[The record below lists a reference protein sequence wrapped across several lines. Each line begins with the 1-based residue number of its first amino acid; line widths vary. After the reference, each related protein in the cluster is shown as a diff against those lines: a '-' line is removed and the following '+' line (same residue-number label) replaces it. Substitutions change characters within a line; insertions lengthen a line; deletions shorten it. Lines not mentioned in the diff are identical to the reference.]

1 MGVVLAL
8 LHQEDE
14 DDLDNYDLH
23 GKIGFMTMP
32 DATQDIG
39 PSVAELARYMQDFRQ
54 EFRHFG
60 EAVVRKDVYGAER
73 MALVSDIQLLRN
85 EFNTDRNERRG
96 NNNKIL
102 FSILVAGLSLLGNV
116 IMVVIK

>member
-1 MGVVLAL
+1 MD
-8 LHQEDE
+8 DE
-14 DDLDNYDLH
+14 DDLDNYDKR

-32 DATQDIG
+32 DTMQDIG

-60 EAVVRKDVYGAER
+60 EAVVRKDVYAAER
-73 MALVSDIQLLRN
+73 ASLEAQLQVLRT
-85 EFNTDRNERRG
+85 EFNGDRNERRG

-102 FSILVAGLSLLGNV
+102 FAILVAALSLLGNV
-116 IMVVIK
+116 IMVVIR